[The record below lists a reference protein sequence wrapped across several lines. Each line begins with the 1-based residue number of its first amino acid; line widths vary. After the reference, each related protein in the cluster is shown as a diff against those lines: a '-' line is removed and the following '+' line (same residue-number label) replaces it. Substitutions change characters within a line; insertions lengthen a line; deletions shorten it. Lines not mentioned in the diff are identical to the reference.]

1 LGPAKDD
8 DKLAFDMI
16 NKLKSYLEDHSAVE
30 KLLKQPLME
39 EGLLALK
46 RLVEV
51 DYWERVW
58 VVQEVMAAYEIL
70 VFRGKHTAECEAIEN
85 FQRCLTINHLDGVFA
100 NSNLNFPTIW
110 MPLGVSDPLPLLQ
123 VLSKYRSC
131 KATDPRDR
139 VLALLGITNFKDSHF
154 LTIDHSL
161 SVDQMYVNVFEHI
174 AATTGD
180 LNILCSVGSPKSRPK
195 LPSWAPNWTPPPT
208 GTRYWIRRD
217 TYHAGIS
224 TNMAFSVDKTGEEYV
239 LSAKSSCIGATLSF
253 ASFGTG
259 FVSII
264 PALAQWISFLILNQ
278 MSNEVPQ
285 ADLGRALLLDQNA
298 QLARIHE
305 VLGLVSKLL
314 AVMFPSDPGSRW
326 PAIYETELDKNQ
338 ALGVGLSKET
348 IMKLLLPV
356 LSGLFTK
363 RLFLLQSL
371 GTKLMGFGF
380 QTVAAG
386 DKICVLYG
394 CGMPVILR
402 QHKDGYYIFMGCA
415 FISEFMDGQTAAGIG
430 QGYFNEE
437 TFEIH

>member
-1 LGPAKDD
+1 
-8 DKLAFDMI
+8 
-16 NKLKSYLEDHSAVE
+16 
-30 KLLKQPLME
+30 
-39 EGLLALK
+39 
-46 RLVEV
+46 
-51 DYWERVW
+51 
-58 VVQEVMAAYEIL
+58 
-70 VFRGKHTAECEAIEN
+70 
-85 FQRCLTINHLDGVFA
+85 
-100 NSNLNFPTIW
+100 
-110 MPLGVSDPLPLLQ
+110 
-123 VLSKYRSC
+123 
-131 KATDPRDR
+131 
-139 VLALLGITNFKDSHF
+139 
-154 LTIDHSL
+154 
-161 SVDQMYVNVFEHI
+161 
-174 AATTGD
+174 
-180 LNILCSVGSPKSRPK
+180 
-195 LPSWAPNWTPPPT
+195 
-208 GTRYWIRRD
+208 
-217 TYHAGIS
+217 
-224 TNMAFSVDKTGEEYV
+224 
-239 LSAKSSCIGATLSF
+239 
-253 ASFGTG
+253 
-259 FVSII
+259 
-264 PALAQWISFLILNQ
+264 

-415 FISEFMDGQTAAGIG
+415 FISEFMDGQTVAGIG